1 MLPNALA
8 SVNLDGMARY
18 GAPDPCALLQELL
31 KAATGELLTSTLKS
45 IEGVKDLVIEEDLIF
60 PLDHIASAGVLKR
73 TCSVEKIYKLETTAP
88 PAGNKQCAYL
98 VRSTIANMKVI
109 ANHITYH
116 KQNKKECKYYVI
128 CIPRKAHVCE
138 QTLESE
144 GVFGYVKLLEYPLGL
159 IPLDTDLFSLELP
172 GFFSTFFIDGD
183 CAWTSC
189 VAQSILQLESL
200 CGPIGHIYAQ
210 GNCAEGVLKVI
221 KLFPSDFSKPKEPSL
236 PRISHLFLFDRD
248 IDYASVLLTQLTY
261 SGLLD
266 EYFGIKSG
274 KVTFDKAVTG
284 KDQEMRLTVNSTD
297 LVYKEIRDAH
307 FGSVFVLLKEK
318 AQQLQSKYNERHG
331 MSIGDMK
338 NFVANELRSLQQ
350 QHSSL
355 AVYIGSC
362 EVIKNSRTNFEGQLR
377 TEHSLL
383 EGLEVREGMN
393 FIEECINRQHSAVG
407 TLRLLCLLSL
417 TQDGIPSQEY
427 KTLTQ
432 QFLQSHGHHH
442 MWTFHLLKKL
452 GLCQD
457 QGASRIGGAAASAMA
472 PTLASKVAAA
482 MASLPRATRFSAIT
496 KRLSLIPPN
505 AGDSYD
511 LKNPRDMGY
520 VFSGAYIPVVCRLV
534 EQILLK
540 DGIHGYE
547 DALKL
552 LPGST
557 TTYTN
562 PHSKDPSQ
570 AKIVMVYFLGGVTFA
585 EIAALRLLGKLKGYH
600 ILVATTATVNG
611 NSLLENVIMKGR

>member
-1 MLPNALA
+1 
-8 SVNLDGMARY
+8 MARY

-45 IEGVKDLVIEEDLIF
+45 IEGAKDLVIEEDLIF
-60 PLDHIASAGVLKR
+60 PLDHIASAGVLKVNR
-73 TCSVEKIYKLETTAP
+73 
-88 PAGNKQCAYL
+88 
-98 VRSTIANMKVI
+98 
-109 ANHITYH
+109 
-116 KQNKKECKYYVI
+116 YVS
-128 CIPRKAHVCE
+128 AHVCE

-210 GNCAEGVLKVI
+210 GNCAEGVLKVM
-221 KLFPSDFSKPKEPSL
+221 KLFPSDFSKPREPSL

-297 LVYKEIRDAH
+297 LVYREIRDAH

-393 FIEECINRQHSAVG
+393 FIEECINRQHSAIG

-432 QFLQSHGHHH
+432 QFMQSHGHHH

-520 VFSGAYIPVVCRLV
+520 VFSGAYIPVASRLV

-570 AKIVMVYFLGGVTFA
+570 TKIVVVYFLGGVTFA
-585 EIAALRLLGKLKGYH
+585 EIAALRLLAKLKGYH

-611 NSLLENVIMKGR
+611 NSLLENVVMKGR

>member
-1 MLPNALA
+1 
-8 SVNLDGMARY
+8 MARY

-31 KAATGELLTSTLKS
+31 KAVTGELLTSTLKS
-45 IEGVKDLVIEEDLIF
+45 IEGAKDLVIEEDLIF

-73 TCSVEKIYKLETTAP
+73 TCNVEKIFKLETTAP

-116 KQNKKECKYYVI
+116 KQNKKECKYYII
-128 CIPRKAHVCE
+128 CIPRKAGKQCLLFFPCSQLQAHVCE

-210 GNCAEGVLKVI
+210 GNCAEGVLKVM

-355 AVYIGSC
+355 AVC
-362 EVIKNSRTNFEGQLR
+362 E
-377 TEHSLL
+377 
-383 EGLEVREGMN
+383 
-393 FIEECINRQHSAVG
+393 
-407 TLRLLCLLSL
+407 
-417 TQDGIPSQEY
+417 
-427 KTLTQ
+427 
-432 QFLQSHGHHH
+432 
-442 MWTFHLLKKL
+442 
-452 GLCQD
+452 
-457 QGASRIGGAAASAMA
+457 
-472 PTLASKVAAA
+472 
-482 MASLPRATRFSAIT
+482 
-496 KRLSLIPPN
+496 
-505 AGDSYD
+505 
-511 LKNPRDMGY
+511 
-520 VFSGAYIPVVCRLV
+520 
-534 EQILLK
+534 
-540 DGIHGYE
+540 
-547 DALKL
+547 
-552 LPGST
+552 
-557 TTYTN
+557 
-562 PHSKDPSQ
+562 
-570 AKIVMVYFLGGVTFA
+570 
-585 EIAALRLLGKLKGYH
+585 
-600 ILVATTATVNG
+600 
-611 NSLLENVIMKGR
+611 

>member
-1 MLPNALA
+1 MPASSRMRLPALVDESLITWAALLLPNALA

-60 PLDHIASAGVLKR
+60 PLDHIASAGVL
-73 TCSVEKIYKLETTAP
+73 
-88 PAGNKQCAYL
+88 
-98 VRSTIANMKVI
+98 
-109 ANHITYH
+109 
-116 KQNKKECKYYVI
+116 
-128 CIPRKAHVCE
+128 KAHVCE

-482 MASLPRATRFSAIT
+482 MAAGPFLVIQRHLDT
-496 KRLSLIPPN
+496 IPPN

-534 EQILLK
+534 EQVR
-540 DGIHGYE
+540 
-547 DALKL
+547 
-552 LPGST
+552 T
-557 TTYTN
+557 
-562 PHSKDPSQ
+562 
-570 AKIVMVYFLGGVTFA
+570 VVFLG
-585 EIAALRLLGKLKGYH
+585 
-600 ILVATTATVNG
+600 
-611 NSLLENVIMKGR
+611 

>member
-1 MLPNALA
+1 
-8 SVNLDGMARY
+8 MARY
-18 GAPDPCALLQELL
+18 GAPDPCAVLQELL
-31 KAATGELLTSTLKS
+31 KAATGELLTSTLRS
-45 IEGVKDLVIEEDLIF
+45 IEGVKDLVIEQDLIF
-60 PLDHIASAGVLKR
+60 PLDHIASAGILKK
-73 TCSVEKIYKLETTAP
+73 TGGVEKIYKLETTAP
-88 PAGNKQCAYL
+88 PAANKQCAYL
-98 VRSTIANMKVI
+98 VRSTIANMKMI
-109 ANHITYH
+109 ANHITVH
-116 KQNKKECKYYVI
+116 KQNKRECKYYII
-128 CIPRKAHVCE
+128 CIPRKVHVCE

-144 GVFGYVKLLEYPLGL
+144 GVYGYVKLLEFPLGL

-172 GFFSTFFIDGD
+172 SFFNTFFIDGD

-189 VAQSILQLESL
+189 IAQSILQLESL
-200 CGPIGHIYAQ
+200 CGPISHIYAQ
-210 GNCAEGVLKVI
+210 GNCAEGVLKVM
-221 KLFPSDFSKPKEPSL
+221 KLFPTDFSKPKEPSM

-274 KVTFDKAVTG
+274 RVTFDKSVTG

-297 LVYKEIRDAH
+297 LVYKEIRDSH
-307 FGSVFVLLKEK
+307 FGSVFVQLKEK
-318 AQQLQSKYNERHG
+318 AQHLQSKYNERHG

-338 NFVANELRSLQQ
+338 NFVANELKSLQQ

-362 EVIKNSRTNFEGQLR
+362 EVIKNSRTNFEMQLR
-377 TEHSLL
+377 TEHNLL

-393 FIEECINRQHSAVG
+393 FIEECINRQHSAIG

-417 TQDGIPSQEY
+417 TQDGIPFQEY
-427 KTLTQ
+427 KSLTQ
-432 QFLQSHGHHH
+432 QFLQSYGYHYI
-442 MWTFHLLKKL
+442 WTFHVLKKL
-452 GLCQD
+452 GLCQE
-457 QGASRIGGAAASAMA
+457 QGTGRVAGAAASAMA

-482 MASLPRATRFSAIT
+482 MASIPRATRFNAVT

-520 VFSGAYIPVVCRLV
+520 VFSGAYIPVASRLV

-570 AKIVMVYFLGGVTFA
+570 AKIVLVYFLGGVTFA
-585 EIAALRLLGKLKGYH
+585 EIAALRLLGKLKGYY
-600 ILVATTATVNG
+600 ILVAATSTVNG
-611 NSLLENVIMKGR
+611 NSLLENVILKGR

>member
-1 MLPNALA
+1 
-8 SVNLDGMARY
+8 MARY
-18 GAPDPCALLQELL
+18 GVPDPCALLQELL
-31 KAATGELLTSTLKS
+31 KAATGELLTSTLMS
-45 IEGVKDLVIEEDLIF
+45 IEGAKDLVIEQDLIF

-88 PAGNKQCAYL
+88 PTGNKQCTYL

-116 KQNKKECKYYVI
+116 KQNKKECKYYII
-128 CIPRKAHVCE
+128 CIPRKAVMPLFSCLQLQTHVCE

-200 CGPIGHIYAQ
+200 CGPIDHIYAQ
-210 GNCAEGVLKVI
+210 GNCAEGVLKVM
-221 KLFPSDFSKPKEPSL
+221 KLFPTDFSKPKEPSL

-274 KVTFDKAVTG
+274 KVTFDKKVTG

-393 FIEECINRQHSAVG
+393 FIEECINRQQSAIG

-482 MASLPRATRFSAIT
+482 MASLPRATRFSAVT

-520 VFSGAYIPVVCRLV
+520 VFSGAYIPVACRLV
-534 EQILLK
+534 E
-540 DGIHGYE
+540 
-547 DALKL
+547 
-552 LPGST
+552 
-557 TTYTN
+557 
-562 PHSKDPSQ
+562 Q

-585 EIAALRLLGKLKGYH
+585 EIAALRLLAKLKGYH
-600 ILVATTATVNG
+600 ILVATTATING

>member
-1 MLPNALA
+1 
-8 SVNLDGMARY
+8 MARY

-73 TCSVEKIYKLETTAP
+73 TCSVEKIYK
-88 PAGNKQCAYL
+88 CAYL

-116 KQNKKECKYYVI
+116 KQNKKECKYYII

-144 GVFGYVKLLEYPLGL
+144 GVFGYVKLL
-159 IPLDTDLFSLELP
+159 D
-172 GFFSTFFIDGD
+172 TFFIDGD

-210 GNCAEGVLKVI
+210 GNCAEGVLKVM

-266 EYFGIKSG
+266 EYFGIKSAQ
-274 KVTFDKAVTG
+274 TW
-284 KDQEMRLTVNSTD
+284 STRRSGMHI
-297 LVYKEIRDAH
+297 LEVSSCYLRK
-307 FGSVFVLLKEK
+307 K

-362 EVIKNSRTNFEGQLR
+362 EVIKNSRTNFEAQLR

-393 FIEECINRQHSAVG
+393 FIEECINRQHSAIG

-417 TQDGIPSQEY
+417 TQDGIPSP
-427 KTLTQ
+427 KSTRP
-432 QFLQSHGHHH
+432 
-442 MWTFHLLKKL
+442 
-452 GLCQD
+452 
-457 QGASRIGGAAASAMA
+457 SRS
-472 PTLASKVAAA
+472 SFY
-482 MASLPRATRFSAIT
+482 RATAIT
-496 KRLSLIPPN
+496 TCGRSISSRSSVS
-505 AGDSYD
+505 A
-511 LKNPRDMGY
+511 R
-520 VFSGAYIPVVCRLV
+520 IR
-534 EQILLK
+534 EQ
-540 DGIHGYE
+540 
-547 DALKL
+547 
-552 LPGST
+552 
-557 TTYTN
+557 
-562 PHSKDPSQ
+562 
-570 AKIVMVYFLGGVTFA
+570 A
-585 EIAALRLLGKLKGYH
+585 E
-600 ILVATTATVNG
+600 
-611 NSLLENVIMKGR
+611 